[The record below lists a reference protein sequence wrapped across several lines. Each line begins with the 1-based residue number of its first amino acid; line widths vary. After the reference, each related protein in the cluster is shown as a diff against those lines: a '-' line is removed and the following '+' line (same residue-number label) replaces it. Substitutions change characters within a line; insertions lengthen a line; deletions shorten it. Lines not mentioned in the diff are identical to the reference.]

1 MKALISPGAGSQRRF
16 LFLAY
21 LPIIFFT
28 RQSFA
33 QTTDVYEG
41 SLDRGASRGTRTVE
55 FSVPGNRPPEI
66 GVIPKHLPFGNYRG
80 EDGSKDIADEQELVR
95 YDLYKLGNTAADG
108 AVAL

>member
-1 MKALISPGAGSQRRF
+1 MKALIPPGTGSQRRF
-16 LFLAY
+16 LFLAF

-41 SLDRGASRGTRTVE
+41 SLDRGASRGMRTVE

-66 GVIPKHLPFGNYRG
+66 GVIPKHLPFGKYRG
-80 EDGSKDIADEQELVR
+80 EDGSKDIAEEHELVR
-95 YDLYKLGNTAADG
+95 YTFYNLANTSSVRAPA
-108 AVAL
+108 